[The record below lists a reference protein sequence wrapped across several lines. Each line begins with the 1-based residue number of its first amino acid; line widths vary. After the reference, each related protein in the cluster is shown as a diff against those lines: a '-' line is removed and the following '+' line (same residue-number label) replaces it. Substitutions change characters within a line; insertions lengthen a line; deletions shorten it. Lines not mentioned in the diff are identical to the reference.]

1 MRRREYHCRENEVN
15 IMQYWMSDSSLIVIT
30 PVNIIIFFVKIP
42 LSCHQLI
49 NFYIDVEI
57 IE

>member
-1 MRRREYHCRENEVN
+1 
-15 IMQYWMSDSSLIVIT
+15 MQYWMSDSSLIVIT